1 MAQVITLSK
10 HRTRNMIGN
19 RKGTGRVKEIIKEGM
34 FNIAE
39 FGNWLTGFKQDE
51 VVHGSRALTELHTP
65 KVSPRR
71 RYF

>member
-1 MAQVITLSK
+1 MAEFVRLTQMYSQCRK
-10 HRTRNMIGN
+10 N

-51 VVHGSRALTELHTP
+51 VAHGSRVLTELHTP